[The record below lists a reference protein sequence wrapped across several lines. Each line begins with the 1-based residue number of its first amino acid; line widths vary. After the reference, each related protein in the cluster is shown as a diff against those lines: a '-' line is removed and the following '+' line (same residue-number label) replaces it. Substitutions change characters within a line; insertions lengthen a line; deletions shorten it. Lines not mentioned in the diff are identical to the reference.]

1 MRVAVGFLNDKLKV
15 IFWRKLRFPFKLGDR
30 KGFVAVAPGA

>member
-30 KGFVAVAPGA
+30 EGFVGVTSGA

>member
-15 IFWRKLRFPFKLGDR
+15 IFWLKLRFPFKLGDR
-30 KGFVAVAPGA
+30 KDFVTVAPGS